1 MGLFLY
7 SPHPAQVVTADGVS
21 LKVDAVVFYRVVDPS
36 LWVTRVKNGN
46 QATHSLAQTTLR
58 ATLGAHTLTD
68 ILTQRTSITKRME
81 VSEMLP
87 SYFCQSC

>member
-1 MGLFLY
+1 M
-7 SPHPAQVVTADGVS
+7 P

-36 LWVTRVKNGN
+36 LWVTRVKNGY
-46 QATHSLAQTTLR
+46 QATHTLAQTTLR

-68 ILTQRTSITKRME
+68 VLTQRSDITKRME

-87 SYFCQSC
+87 FDHSDTKLL